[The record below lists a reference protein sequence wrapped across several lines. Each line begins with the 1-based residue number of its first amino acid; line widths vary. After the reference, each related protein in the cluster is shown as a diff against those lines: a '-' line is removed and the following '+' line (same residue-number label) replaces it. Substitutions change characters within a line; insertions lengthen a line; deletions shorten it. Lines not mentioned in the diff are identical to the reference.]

1 MNQDKS
7 LAPLVA
13 VVGPTASGKSAL
25 GVWLAERLG
34 GEVLACDST
43 QLYRGF
49 DVGTAKPSVSDRRGV
64 PHHLMD
70 VLAPQEAA
78 TAGGYRQM
86 AIAVLAALRR
96 RARVPIFTVG
106 TGLYLRALLEG
117 LAEVPQRS
125 EELRVRL
132 RASAEEHPPGYLH
145 RLLQRLDPETSR
157 KIGLGDEQKLIR
169 AIEVTLLAKKPLS
182 EVHRAGRTPLEG
194 WRPLKIGL
202 LPAREALYARIH
214 ARTDAMLACGWI
226 EEVHTL
232 LAGGMPE
239 NAKPFDFIG
248 YREIRAVV
256 RGETTTERARAAIQ
270 QATRQY
276 AKRQLTWFRRDA
288 GVHWCQGFGD
298 DPQVQREALKWLG
311 GQGLDAGRGTEATG
325 V

>member
-1 MNQDKS
+1 
-7 LAPLVA
+7 
-13 VVGPTASGKSAL
+13 
-25 GVWLAERLG
+25 
-34 GEVLACDST
+34 
-43 QLYRGF
+43 
-49 DVGTAKPSVSDRRGV
+49 
-64 PHHLMD
+64 
-70 VLAPQEAA
+70 
-78 TAGGYRQM
+78 
-86 AIAVLAALRR
+86 
-96 RARVPIFTVG
+96 VG

-145 RLLQRLDPETSR
+145 RVLQRLDPETSR

-202 LPAREALYARIH
+202 LPAREALYAHIH

-226 EEVHTL
+226 EEVLTL

-256 RGETTTERARAAIQ
+256 RGETTTEKARAAIQ